1 MQEVKFE
8 NVIKSYNGKVGCMC
22 GCLGRYTIPEHV
34 SIEAANK
41 ETGWS
46 AYSEE
51 DVSNRRV
58 KIAINKVNKVL
69 AMSEEERKDKGIE
82 LFTSFEGNCKYVSIE
97 DGMRN
102 TTVYLK

>member
-1 MQEVKFE
+1 MQKVNFE
-8 NVIKSYNGKVGCMC
+8 NVIKSYNGKIGCMC

-41 ETGWS
+41 ETGWP
-46 AYSEE
+46 AYDQE

-58 KIAINKVNKVL
+58 KIAVGKINKVL
-69 AMSEEERKDKGIE
+69 AMSEDERADEGIE
-82 LFTSFEGNCKYVSIE
+82 LFVSTEGNCKYVSVE
-97 DGMRN
+97 QGARN